1 MKKKNLN
8 YNNKG
13 KSPFKKGRLRDVVKP
28 KKPLVHRTSYKSD
41 KDVVDALTIDLVQMF
56 AEVGIIIQN
65 VHTIAKGLVKLGW
78 VKSKKLKSEG

>member
-1 MKKKNLN
+1 MRNSN
-8 YNNKG
+8 YNNKD

-28 KKPLVHRTSYKSD
+28 KKPLIHRTSYKSD

-78 VKSKKLKSEG
+78 AKSKKLKSEG

>member
-1 MKKKNLN
+1 MKNSN
-8 YNNKG
+8 YSNKG
-13 KSPFKKGRLRDVVKP
+13 ESPFKKGRLGEVVKP

-65 VHTIAKGLVKLGW
+65 VHTIAKGLAKCGW
-78 VKSKKLKSEG
+78 VKLKKLKSEG

>member
-1 MKKKNLN
+1 MRNSN
-8 YNNKG
+8 YNNKD
-13 KSPFKKGRLRDVVKP
+13 KSPFKKGRLSDVVKP
-28 KKPLVHRTSYKSD
+28 KKPLIHRTSYKSD